1 MKRPIKQKNITRN
14 EQFLYINSLSSE
26 FHDRLKNY
34 KKIPE
39 TVDDY
44 ESKISLTEK
53 ENMKRQLNEYSPQIA
68 EYKDLYE
75 KYKRLEKENNKK
87 RTRL

>member
-44 ESKISLTEK
+44 ESKMSL
-53 ENMKRQLNEYSPQIA
+53 MK
-68 EYKDLYE
+68 
-75 KYKRLEKENNKK
+75 KK
-87 RTRL
+87 TD